1 MTILS
6 VTEAAKAA
14 GVGKATLYRRLK
26 DGTLTAS
33 KRADGSK
40 GVDTVELVRV
50 FGELKG
56 NPAEN
61 TSKTLLRHHEI
72 VELLQRQIDSL
83 EKQLQASLERESK
96 LFHLLEQR
104 LLEGPKGKSGKGKKK
119 SR

>member
-1 MTILS
+1 MAILN

-40 GVDTVELVRV
+40 GVDTAELVRV

-56 NPAEN
+56 NPDEN
-61 TSKTLLRHHEI
+61 ASKTLVRHHEM
-72 VELLQRQIDSL
+72 VALLQRQVDSL
-83 EKQLQASLERESK
+83 EKQLQASLEREIK

-104 LLEGPKGKSGKGKKK
+104 LLERPKGKPGKSKKK
-119 SR
+119 NR